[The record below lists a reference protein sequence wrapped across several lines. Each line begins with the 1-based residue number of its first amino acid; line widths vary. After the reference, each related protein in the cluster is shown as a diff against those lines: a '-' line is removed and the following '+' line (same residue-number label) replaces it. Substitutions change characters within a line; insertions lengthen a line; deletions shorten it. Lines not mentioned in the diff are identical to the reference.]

1 MDYIHYI
8 KTPPHTAGS
17 FVMTQV
23 DTDID
28 TEFQSLGVDRSQF
41 LSFKYASATSTL

>member
-8 KTPPHTAGS
+8 KTPPTAGS

-28 TEFQSLGVDRSQF
+28 IEFQSLGIDRSQF
-41 LSFKYASATSTL
+41 LSVKYASVTSTL